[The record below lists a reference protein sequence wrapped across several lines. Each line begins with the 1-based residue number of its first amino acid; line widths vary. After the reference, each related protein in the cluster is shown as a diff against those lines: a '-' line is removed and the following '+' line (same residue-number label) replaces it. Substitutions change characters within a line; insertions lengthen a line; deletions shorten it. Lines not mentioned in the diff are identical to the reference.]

1 MRSKVFKGV
10 INSWNTLNECVML
23 RRRADEKY
31 AISPSYILFTIASLF
46 LIRHQLPS
54 LRGLS
59 LFISPLISFFLCVLF
74 FSSLSLS
81 LCRSDGSS
89 WGCDPI
95 TGWLQQSQTADWF
108 YNPHW
113 GSQTGEKQLA
123 KKCHSEGCHTDAH
136 TQIHTETSTCAHQ
149 IKKWKCKRRK
159 LTHVILSSLQMFS
172 SMTPIYCFHSVHKS
186 FLKRC
191 ADAWMCAFCVR
202 G

>member
-1 MRSKVFKGV
+1 MFDGEAEGWWK
-10 INSWNTLNECVML
+10 ICN
-23 RRRADEKY
+23 
-31 AISPSYILFTIASLF
+31 ISYILFTIASLF
-46 LIRHQLPS
+46 FIHPQLPS
-54 LRGLS
+54 PRGLS

-89 WGCDPI
+89 WGGDPI

-113 GSQTGEKQLA
+113 GSQMGEKQLA
-123 KKCHSEGCHTDAH
+123 KKCRSEACHTDAR
-136 TQIHTETSTCAHQ
+136 TQIHSEMCKCAHQ
-149 IKKWKCKRRK
+149 KINK
-159 LTHVILSSLQMFS
+159 LKSANAENSHVILFSLPMFS
-172 SMTPIYCFHSVHKS
+172 SMTRHYCFHSVHKS

-191 ADAWMCAFCVR
+191 ADAWMCVLCVL